1 MHVKS
6 SRRNNDHNYCHSEN
20 ESKETSGARIIR
32 ITRFPGN
39 QLLVGNGSSVYSST
53 ILPRR
58 SKEKTTLKTLSSCIS
73 QSPLLSNITDQDQ
86 QQLNDNHSQDSDSIP
101 IHKDTKLLKPAI
113 HHDNASYESRLRSQE
128 QVLIPSESKPVKLG
142 KRSSWLLSRI
152 HPFQVSSPLDN
163 FNSVGTMMQGSGITI
178 NSNKIRGPQGTHIPR
193 FSKNTLYNK
202 EKKDTRRRRYCQR
215 LFGGCWSCCSP
226 CCCLIT
232 GLLLALL
239 LIGLAILIAL
249 LMNTKQNPTTT
260 TNGST
265 IAMNTSMTNTSSTI
279 TSTTSTS
286 STSKSTTSTSS
297 TSKSTTSTSS
307 TSKSTT
313 STSSTITS
321 AASTSTKTS
330 TTSTTKTTLTT
341 TTTTTTTTTKPY
353 CTTRITFDDI
363 FNQSATSGIVP
374 NGYNNLNW
382 TNTVYVNTSTMPLSG
397 YLYAVT
403 SVPYVATNPGGAMM
417 QITSVNGTSFSF
429 DSMTITAAWRNNLA
443 WTIYGYRSGV
453 NTLAGSFALNVLN
466 RTTVTCGSC
475 TNYDTLYFG
484 TSGGTPY
491 PGLAN
496 NGTEFAFDDL
506 CISFDY

>member
-1 MHVKS
+1 MSNSQSVKVMHVKS

-20 ESKETSGARIIR
+20 ESNETAGARIIR
-32 ITRFPGN
+32 ITRLAGN

-58 SKEKTTLKTLSSCIS
+58 SKEKTTMKTLSSCIS

-86 QQLNDNHSQDSDSIP
+86 QQLNDSHSQDSDTIP
-101 IHKDTKLLKPAI
+101 IHKDTKLQKSSI
-113 HHDNASYESRLRSQE
+113 HHDNASHESRLRSQK
-128 QVLIPSESKPVKLG
+128 QALISSESKPVKLE

-163 FNSVGTMMQGSGITI
+163 FTSVGTMTQGSGITN
-178 NSNKIRGPQGTHIPR
+178 NSNKIRETQGTHISR
-193 FSKNTLYNK
+193 FAKGTRDYK

-215 LFGGCWSCCSP
+215 LFGGCCSP

-239 LIGLAILIAL
+239 LVGLAILIAL
-249 LMNTKQNPTTT
+249 FINMKQNPIITTD
-260 TNGST
+260 GST

-286 STSKSTTSTSS
+286 STSTSMKSTSSTSTSTTSTSS
-297 TSKSTTSTSS
+297 TS
-307 TSKSTT
+307 
-313 STSSTITS
+313 TS

-363 FNQSATSGIVP
+363 FNQSATSSIVP

-382 TNTVYVNTSTMPLSG
+382 TNAVYVNTSTMALSG

-466 RTTVTCGSC
+466 RTTVTCGGC